1 MLMISQKPAGLYPAF
16 PDIHLPC
23 NASSPQG
30 TGKQSLF
37 PGFQPV
43 GYWQT
48 ERVALGIYALVGACN
63 AGRNR
68 IADRY
73 RIIF

>member
-37 PGFQPV
+37 PWKYMPL
-43 GYWQT
+43 
-48 ERVALGIYALVGACN
+48 LGCAMP
-63 AGRNR
+63 AGTG
-68 IADRY
+68 
-73 RIIF
+73 

>member
-1 MLMISQKPAGLYPAF
+1 MLMISQKPTGLYPAF

-30 TGKQSLF
+30 TGKQ
-37 PGFQPV
+37 PV
-43 GYWQT
+43 Y
-48 ERVALGIYALVGACN
+48 LGIYALVGACN

-68 IADRY
+68 IADRH

>member
-23 NASSPQG
+23 NASSPKG

-37 PGFQPV
+37 PWKYMPL
-43 GYWQT
+43 
-48 ERVALGIYALVGACN
+48 LGRAMP
-63 AGRNR
+63 AGTG
-68 IADRY
+68 
-73 RIIF
+73 